1 MAPRHYAVFGSGV
14 ESEGGASLPLDRDRA
29 RITPVA
35 LGTQVA
41 RYPGGV
47 EFAGPGLDD
56 IRIGGTYKTGD
67 LRLLLVTLE
76 AGFPSWPSAPDARMC
91 ARPRRPR
98 RWCSRS
104 RQRHP
109 SWGAKKLLTFLSQR
123 HPNRAWPARSTVYD
137 ILDRHGLV
145 RKPRARRRVGHPG
158 KPSTAMSAP
167 NLVWCAD
174 FKGQFKTRD
183 GLYCYPLT
191 VTDGYSRYL
200 LGCQALSSTA
210 VAEAQPVFVRLFR
223 EFGLPERIRTDN
235 GVPFAT
241 TTLARL
247 SSLSAFWVR
256 LGILPELI
264 EPGKPQQNGRHER
277 MHRTLKA
284 ETTRPPAGN
293 RTAQQR
299 RFNTFREEF
308 NHERPHEALGMNTP
322 AGFYEPSP
330 RPMPSKLPPL
340 DYPGHFEV
348 RYVSFNGGIRWKR
361 DWVNVSIVCAG
372 EYVGLEE
379 IDNGIWNVY
388 FGPLK
393 LGRLLEEHMRIEDA
407 NGKLKRRN
415 P

>member
-1 MAPRHYAVFGSGV
+1 MPWSQLSPMDQKTQFVADYLRRSLSVTELCEHYGIS
-14 ESEGGASLPLDRDRA
+14 R
-29 RITPVA
+29 
-35 LGTQVA
+35 
-41 RYPGGV
+41 
-47 EFAGPGLDD
+47 
-56 IRIGGTYKTGD
+56 KTGYKWIE
-67 LRLLLVTLE
+67 RYE
-76 AGFPSWPSAPDARMC
+76 REGPAGLAERS
-91 ARPRRPR
+91 RRPHVCPTQTPEEVVQALIKAR
-98 RWCSRS
+98 E
-104 RQRHP
+104 RHP
-109 SWGAKKLLTFLSQR
+109 SWGAKKLLTLVSQR
-123 HPNRAWPARSTVYD
+123 HPDGGWPVRSTVCD

-145 RKPRARRRVGHPG
+145 RKPRVRRRVGHPG
-158 KPSTAMSAP
+158 KPTTAMSVP
-167 NLVWCAD
+167 NAVWCAD
-174 FKGQFKTRD
+174 FKGQFKTGD

-210 VAEAQPVFVRLFR
+210 VAEAQPVFARLFR

-247 SSLSAFWVR
+247 SSLSAWWVR

-393 LGRLLEEHMRIEDA
+393 LGRLLEEQMRIEDA

-415 P
+415 PKPPQGYERPEKPLPP